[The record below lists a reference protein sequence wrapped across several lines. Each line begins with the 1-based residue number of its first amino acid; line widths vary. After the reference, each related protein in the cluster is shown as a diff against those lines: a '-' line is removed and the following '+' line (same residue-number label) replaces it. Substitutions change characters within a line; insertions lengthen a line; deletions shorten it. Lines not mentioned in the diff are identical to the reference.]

1 MNCEASFTSM
11 TTTRKIGAALLLGCA
26 LGASDL
32 AMAAGQGEVAAPAG
46 AAQSVGQSAPQNV
59 AQSAG
64 PNSPQNVAQSAG
76 PSVAQSAGQS
86 AARTAGASRSQHA
99 APAHAGKDAKNAQ
112 VSALQKQLQDVQ
124 AQLRELAEQNRALLE
139 HQRTI
144 DRQLQ
149 QQQEQLAQQAAAEA
163 QLNARL
169 QQSGADSQR
178 GALVQQSNGGPA
190 HGTGQP
196 GVPVGLQAAQG
207 GAQSA
212 AHQARPG
219 QPVTPGD
226 GVQSAAGQAVGPAS
240 ASNSAG
246 ASSALP
252 SASTNSALP
261 GAAAA
266 NAALPGATPT
276 NSALPDSTS
285 VLPNATPEGTSLAS
299 FAQGVKLW
307 GYGEIYYTDP
317 LHDRDRAQADLARA
331 VFGIGYTFDSRT
343 EFNSE
348 YEIEHAVSSA
358 DDPGEF
364 EVEQFYIDH
373 QIIDPVAVRAGLFLM
388 PFGMLNEHHEPTNF
402 YGVQRNFVETLII
415 PSTWREGGFNFHGA
429 TQSGFGW
436 NVGLT
441 TGFDLGKWDFA
452 PEFPQYT
459 TALELINSDA
469 GPLHATHQEL
479 ALANAHDLSQY
490 VSLSYFGLPGLTVGG
505 AIFTGKAAAV
515 PAPPNAPIPGSQRVT
530 LWEGH
535 ARWTPGKFDLS
546 ALYAHG
552 SIGNLAATNASNPG
566 SPNPIPSSFYGYFL
580 QAAYDL
586 WQHGEYRLAPFTRW
600 EVYNMGAGYEGTPGP
615 MIPEGDIPLTGAPG
629 DYGPWPRNMDRV
641 WTIGANFYI
650 TPHVVLKTDYQHF
663 LINSNFTRFDLGLG
677 VAF

>member
-11 TTTRKIGAALLLGCA
+11 TTTKKIGAALLLGCA
-26 LGASDL
+26 LGAASSL
-32 AMAAGQGEVAAPAG
+32 AEAGGQTEPAPVGATPTG
-46 AAQSVGQSAPQNV
+46 AAQSAAPTR
-59 AQSAG
+59 G
-64 PNSPQNVAQSAG
+64 
-76 PSVAQSAGQS
+76 
-86 AARTAGASRSQHA
+86 RSSSQPA
-99 APAHAGKDAKNAQ
+99 APAHAAKGAQDAQ
-112 VSALQKQLQDVQ
+112 VNALQKQLKEVQ

-139 HQRTI
+139 HQKTI

-163 QLNARL
+163 QLNAQL
-169 QQSGADSQR
+169 EAGVGA
-178 GALVQQSNGGPA
+178 G
-190 HGTGQP
+190 
-196 GVPVGLQAAQG
+196 QG
-207 GAQSA
+207 GVQSA
-212 AHQARPG
+212 ARQARPG
-219 QPVTPGD
+219 QPGAQGQAAQP
-226 GVQSAAGQAVGPAS
+226 AAGQAVGPAA

-246 ASSALP
+246 G
-252 SASTNSALP
+252 NSALP
-261 GAAAA
+261 GAQA
-266 NAALPGATPT
+266 

-285 VLPNATPEGTSLAS
+285 VLPNATPEGGTSLAS

-348 YEIEHAVSSA
+348 FEIEHAVSSA
-358 DDPGEF
+358 EDPGEF
-364 EVEQFYIDH
+364 EVEQLYIDH

-388 PFGMLNEHHEPTNF
+388 PFGMLNEHHEPTSF

-429 TQSGFGW
+429 RSGFGW

-441 TGFDLGKWDFA
+441 TGFDLSKWDFA

-490 VSLSYFGLPGLTVGG
+490 VSLSYFGVPGLTVGG
-505 AIFTGKAAAV
+505 AIFTGKAGAV

-552 SIGNLAATNASNPG
+552 SISNLAATNASNPG
-566 SPNPIPSSFYGYFL
+566 SPNPIPSSFYGYFV

-600 EVYNMGAGYEGTPGP
+600 EVYNLGASYEGTPGP

-629 DYGPWPRNMDRV
+629 DYGPWPRNTDRV

-663 LINSNFTRFDLGLG
+663 LINDGFTRFDLGLG